1 MLFYFRP
8 LSQHT
13 TSRRYKTE
21 KREEEDPMKFFN
33 TAGPINPNDHYYIP
47 GRLNELILRQLV
59 EEKKYFILHAPRQSG
74 KTTAI
79 REFVKKLNQ
88 EDKFK
93 AFYINVE
100 GAQASRS
107 NYIEGLRTILN
118 RFKAGIIEYFGTQ
131 DPAIVYL
138 QQFESTNQT
147 LSGNALYEFL
157 QFWSQHSPKPILLF
171 IDEIDSLVGDTLIS
185 VLRQLRD
192 GYTTRPSAFPQS
204 ICLVGVRD
212 VRDYLIWS
220 DKEQKSIQGGSAF
233 NIKAESLVLLSFTR
247 EQVRNLYLQ
256 HTTETEQHFD
266 EDAINYAF
274 EQTQGQPWLV
284 NALAYQAC
292 FRDIVDRSQ
301 RITLDVIERAREALI
316 KRMDTHLDVLV
327 SRLHEKRVHDVVS
340 DIILGE
346 GTGKQISNDDLQY
359 VIDLGL
365 INPQGTCIANPIYQE
380 IIPRA
385 LVHVKQTRMLQ
396 QTSWYVAQDGRLDIM
411 KLLEAF
417 TQFYRENID
426 LWLEE
431 TFFKEVAPHL
441 LLMAF
446 LQRIINGG
454 GSINREY
461 ALGRGRVDLLIVWNY
476 GNGQK
481 QRIVIELKIWRSE
494 KTLTDGIE
502 QTENYMTTS
511 NTTEGHLVIFDQ
523 SAHKSWDEKIYQRT
537 ETFNA
542 KTIHVWGL

>member
-1 MLFYFRP
+1 MFQQKNR
-8 LSQHT
+8 
-13 TSRRYKTE
+13 KI
-21 KREEEDPMKFFN
+21 PMKFFN
-33 TAGPINPNDHYYIP
+33 TAGPINPKDHYYIP
-47 GRLNELILRQLV
+47 GRLNETALHQLI
-59 EEKKYFILHAPRQSG
+59 EEKKYFILHAPRQNG

-79 REFVKKLNQ
+79 RAFVKQLNQ

-100 GAQASRS
+100 AAQASRS
-107 NYIEGLRTILN
+107 DYIEGLRTILN
-118 RFKAGIIEYFGTQ
+118 RFRIGIIEHFGEN
-131 DPAIVYL
+131 DPAITFL
-138 QQFESTNQT
+138 QNITDNPS
-147 LSGNALYEFL
+147 LSGSSLYGFL
-157 QFWSQHSPKPILLF
+157 QFWSQHSDKPLIIF

-192 GYTTRPSAFPQS
+192 GYTTRPEAFPQS
-204 ICLVGVRD
+204 MCLVGVRD
-212 VRDYLIWS
+212 VRDYMIWS
-220 DKEQKSIQGGSAF
+220 DKEQKSILGGSAF
-233 NIKAESLVLLSFTR
+233 NIKAESLVLLSFTP
-247 EQVRNLYLQ
+247 EQVRNLYVQ
-256 HTTETEQHFD
+256 HTTETGQKFD
-266 EDAINYAF
+266 DEAINYAF

-292 FRDIVDRSQ
+292 FRDVTDRSQ
-301 RITLDVIERAREALI
+301 TITLEIMQRAREALI

-327 SRLHEKRVHDVVS
+327 SRLHEKRVHDVII
-340 DIILGE
+340 DIILGSE
-346 GTGKQISNDDLQY
+346 TAKKISSDDLQY
-359 VIDLGL
+359 SIDLGI

-396 QTSWYVAQDGRLDIM
+396 QTSWYVTQDGRIDIT

-454 GSINREY
+454 GTINREY
-461 ALGRGRVDLLIVWNY
+461 ALGRARVDLLVTWNY
-476 GNGQK
+476 GNNQK
-481 QRIVIELKIWRSE
+481 QRIVIELKIWRGPQ
-494 KTLTDGIE
+494 TLAEGLE
-502 QTENYMTTS
+502 QTEAYMETC
-511 NTTEGHLVIFDQ
+511 NATEGHLVIFDQ
-523 SAHKSWDEKIYQRT
+523 SASKSWDEKIYQRT
-537 ETFNA
+537 EICNT